1 MNAKRKGAWN
11 AGGGGRGM
19 KQRPINMVRGVHNKF
34 APPLNKR
41 DFKDNVESLFIKK
54 GDLNL
59 LALLTNTL
67 SKYIS

>member
-54 GDLNL
+54 R
-59 LALLTNTL
+59 
-67 SKYIS
+67 